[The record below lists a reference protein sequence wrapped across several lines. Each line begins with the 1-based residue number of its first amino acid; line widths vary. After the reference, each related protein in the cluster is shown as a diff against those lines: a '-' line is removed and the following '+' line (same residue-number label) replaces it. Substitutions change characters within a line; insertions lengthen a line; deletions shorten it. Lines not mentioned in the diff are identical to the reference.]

1 MSLSCEADR
10 RSARA
15 RSHTRLRRLLA
26 DRAAILHRDEHR
38 LLLDAADALLF
49 DESDALAKQA
59 SGQRLLAALVDN
71 DRWLPDPAAEVRRA
85 RRMCRRRA
93 GPARTARRSSRA
105 RERRAPVMAGP
116 AVLVC
121 DDAQGFRLMLGTLL
135 SDAGFD
141 V

>member
-15 RSHTRLRRLLA
+15 RSHTLLRRLLA

-49 DESDALAKQA
+49 DELDALAKQG

-71 DRWLPDPAAEVRRA
+71 DRWLPDPAAEVRAALDGCAAAEPGLHAPRAEVRA
-85 RRMCRRRA
+85 RGKA
-93 GPARTARRSSRA
+93 GSP
-105 RERRAPVMAGP
+105 
-116 AVLVC
+116 
-121 DDAQGFRLMLGTLL
+121 
-135 SDAGFD
+135 
-141 V
+141 